1 MGTKKS
7 FPTGMEGAAAQ
18 EQINDRL
25 FEKDRIVED
34 RIVSV
39 ALVLSGIQ
47 RRCIG
52 GHG

>member
-7 FPTGMEGAAAQ
+7 LLTGMEGAAAQ
-18 EQINDRL
+18 EPIEQIDDRL
-25 FEKDRIVED
+25 SEKD

-47 RRCIG
+47 RIWIG